1 MAPLTKKTIQHST
14 HRHPL
19 TEVRANTQFLCDG
32 CQIPGSGTRFRC
44 QPCDFDLHLHCANSP
59 EPKKTIKHFLHYHP
73 LTEYSGN
80 IPAYC
85 DGCRT
90 PCSGTW
96 YRCDA
101 CQFDLHQHCAN
112 SPVEVSYPLHSHP
125 LKLTPYMPR
134 RGCDLCHQRIQG
146 LFYQC
151 EPCSFDLHLHCYHG
165 CGVSPGSRPSGG
177 GRVQGNDRE
186 ERDYFDRLGLN
197 LLVTML
203 GGGPLFGS

>member
-1 MAPLTKKTIQHST
+1 MAPLTKKTIQLST

-19 TEVRANTQFLCDG
+19 TEVGANTQFLCDG
-32 CQIPGSGTRFRC
+32 CQTPGSGTRYRC

-101 CQFDLHQHCAN
+101 CQFDLHHHCAN
-112 SPVEVSYPLHSHP
+112 SPVEVSYPLPSIDRVFGQHTGLLRWLQDSMFRHMVSLRCVSVRSP
-125 LKLTPYMPR
+125 SS
-134 RGCDLCHQRIQG
+134 LCQQSLI
-146 LFYQC
+146 
-151 EPCSFDLHLHCYHG
+151 
-165 CGVSPGSRPSGG
+165 
-177 GRVQGNDRE
+177 
-186 ERDYFDRLGLN
+186 
-197 LLVTML
+197 
-203 GGGPLFGS
+203 